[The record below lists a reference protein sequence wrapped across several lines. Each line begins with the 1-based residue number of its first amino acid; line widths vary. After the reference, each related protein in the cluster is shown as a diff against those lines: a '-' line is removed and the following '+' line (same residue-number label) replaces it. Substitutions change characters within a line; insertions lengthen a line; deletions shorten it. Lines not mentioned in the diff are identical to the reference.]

1 MGITT
6 FGEQVAHAP
15 FGGQVAHAPFG
26 ERLPK
31 SLLYWITTMKDDIDC
46 WKWENG
52 QSMHRIEYI
61 LATASQILN
70 TILLLG

>member
-6 FGEQVAHAP
+6 FGGQVVHAP

-31 SLLYWITTMKDDIDC
+31 SLLYWKSLEKWKTTFMDYHN
-46 WKWENG
+46 E
-52 QSMHRIEYI
+52 R
-61 LATASQILN
+61 
-70 TILLLG
+70 

>member
-15 FGGQVAHAPFG
+15 FGGQVVHAPFG

-31 SLLYWITTMKDDIDC
+31 SLLYWKSLEKRKTTFMDYHN
-46 WKWENG
+46 E
-52 QSMHRIEYI
+52 R
-61 LATASQILN
+61 
-70 TILLLG
+70 